1 MLRPGSKHEIGSVC
15 KVGTQDPENLDE
27 EVKPLVTVWCGES
40 QQNSQIISFISSFWA
55 LSPALTR
62 YACKKLSW

>member
-27 EVKPLVTVWCGES
+27 EVKPLVTVWWFSFPGPYTRFNSILTLHFLYDEES
-40 QQNSQIISFISSFWA
+40 SKA
-55 LSPALTR
+55 P
-62 YACKKLSW
+62 

>member
-27 EVKPLVTVWCGES
+27 EVKPLVTVWWQEPP
-40 QQNSQIISFISSFWA
+40 IITQR
-55 LSPALTR
+55 TR
-62 YACKKLSW
+62 INLLNLAF